1 MSTPHP
7 DPSQQ
12 PLPPQPGQQPQQYPQ
27 PYPEQQYAQQ
37 QYPQQSAPQQPYG
50 APQPGQQLPYGAP
63 QGWAPQPQTPPEPPK
78 RKNWFARHKVLTGLG
93 AAVILVVVIANAS
106 GGGDD
111 DAAVADAGTTTA
123 QQAEAGTADETAEP
137 AKAEKADKKADKAEK
152 KADKKA
158 AKAPG
163 VGDKVRDGKFEFTV
177 TKLED
182 GVQEVGDEFLGEKA
196 QGQFVLVHMTVENI
210 GDEAQ
215 FFSGDDQS
223 LVDTEG
229 RTHSADTAAAI
240 FLGDS
245 NSFINEINPGNKVD
259 GVVVFD
265 IPQNATPATLELH
278 DSMFSGGVEVAVK

>member
-12 PLPPQPGQQPQQYPQ
+12 PVPQQYAQQPYPQQPYGQPQPGQQ
-27 PYPEQQYAQQ
+27 
-37 QYPQQSAPQQPYG
+37 APH
-50 APQPGQQLPYGAP
+50 GAP
-63 QGWAPQPQTPPEPPK
+63 QGWSPQPQMPPAPEK

-93 AAVILVVVIANAS
+93 AAVVLVVIIASAS

-111 DAAVADAGTTTA
+111 GPAVADVDPAAA
-123 QQAEAGTADETAEP
+123 QQAEAATDETADKPAED
-137 AKAEKADKKADKAEK
+137 AKAEKP
-152 KADKKA
+152 
-158 AKAPG
+158 AKDETSNELPA

-182 GVQEVGDEFLGEKA
+182 GVQEVGDEFLGETA

-215 FFSGDDQS
+215 YFDGSSQS
-223 LVDTEG
+223 LVDTKG
-229 RTHSADTAAAI
+229 RTHSADSEAGI
-240 FLGDS
+240 YLDES
-245 NSFINEINPGNKVD
+245 NSFLNEINPGNKVD

>member
-12 PLPPQPGQQPQQYPQ
+12 PQQYAQQPYGQPQPGQQ
-27 PYPEQQYAQQ
+27 
-37 QYPQQSAPQQPYG
+37 
-50 APQPGQQLPYGAP
+50 AP
-63 QGWAPQPQTPPEPPK
+63 QGWSPQPQMPPAPQK

-93 AAVILVVVIANAS
+93 AVVALVVIIASAG

-111 DAAVADAGTTTA
+111 DSPAVADVDTATA
-123 QQAEAGTADETAEP
+123 QQAEAATDETADKPAED
-137 AKAEKADKKADKAEK
+137 AKAEKP
-152 KADKKA
+152 
-158 AKAPG
+158 AKDETSNELPA

-182 GVQEVGDEFLGEKA
+182 GVQEVGDEFLGETA

-215 FFSGDDQS
+215 YFDGSSQS
-223 LVDTEG
+223 LVDTKG
-229 RTHSADTAAAI
+229 RTHSADSEAGI
-240 FLGDS
+240 YLDES
-245 NSFINEINPGNKVD
+245 NSFLNEINPGNKVD

>member
-1 MSTPHP
+1 MSTSHP

-12 PLPPQPGQQPQQYPQ
+12 QYPQQPYGPPQPGQQ
-27 PYPEQQYAQQ
+27 AH
-37 QYPQQSAPQQPYG
+37 
-50 APQPGQQLPYGAP
+50 YGAP
-63 QGWAPQPQTPPEPPK
+63 QGWSPQPQMPPAPQK

-93 AAVILVVVIANAS
+93 AVVVLVVIIASAS

-111 DAAVADAGTTTA
+111 DSPAVADVDTA
-123 QQAEAGTADETAEP
+123 ATQQADAAGKPAEDAKPEDAEKP
-137 AKAEKADKKADKAEK
+137 AKADALPA
-152 KADKKA
+152 
-158 AKAPG
+158 

-182 GVQEVGDEFLGEKA
+182 GVQEVGDEILGEKA

-215 FFSGDDQS
+215 YFDGSSQS
-223 LVDTEG
+223 LVDTKG
-229 RTHSADTAAAI
+229 RTHSADSEAGI
-240 FLGDS
+240 YLDES
-245 NSFINEINPGNKVD
+245 NSFLNEINPGNKVD

-265 IPQNATPATLELH
+265 IPKNATPATLELH

>member
-12 PLPPQPGQQPQQYPQ
+12 PVPPQPGQQPQQYPQ
-27 PYPEQQYAQQ
+27 QQYSQE
-37 QYPQQSAPQQPYG
+37 QYPQQPYG
-50 APQPGQQLPYGAP
+50 QPQPGQQAPYGAP
-63 QGWAPQPQTPPEPPK
+63 QGWSQQPQMPPAPEK

-93 AAVILVVVIANAS
+93 AAVALVVIIASTS
-106 GGGDD
+106 GGGGGDGTAD
-111 DAAVADAGTTTA
+111 VDATTA
-123 QQAEAGTADETAEP
+123 QQAEAATDEAADKPAEGTKTENTEKP
-137 AKAEKADKKADKAEK
+137 AKEEKADTLPA
-152 KADKKA
+152 
-158 AKAPG
+158 

-182 GVQEVGDEFLGEKA
+182 GVQEVGDEFLSEKA

-215 FFSGDDQS
+215 YFDGSSQS

-229 RTHSADTAAAI
+229 RTHSADSEAAI
-240 FLGDS
+240 YLDES
-245 NSFINEINPGNKVD
+245 NSFLNEINPGNTVD

-265 IPQNATPATLELH
+265 IPEKATPETLELH

>member
-12 PLPPQPGQQPQQYPQ
+12 PGQQP
-27 PYPEQQYAQQ
+27 
-37 QYPQQSAPQQPYG
+37 SYG
-50 APQPGQQLPYGAP
+50 APHGWSPQSQMPPAP
-63 QGWAPQPQTPPEPPK
+63 EK

-93 AAVILVVVIANAS
+93 TAVVLVVIIASAS
-106 GGGDD
+106 GGGGDD
-111 DAAVADAGTTTA
+111 SPAVAGVDTATA
-123 QQAEAGTADETAEP
+123 QQATDESAGKPAED
-137 AKAEKADKKADKAEK
+137 ATTEKAEKPAKEEKADTLPA
-152 KADKKA
+152 
-158 AKAPG
+158 

-182 GVQEVGDEFLGEKA
+182 GVQEVGDEFLSEKA

-215 FFSGDDQS
+215 YFDGSSQS
-223 LVDTEG
+223 LVDTKG
-229 RTHSADTAAAI
+229 RTHSADTEAGI
-240 FLGDS
+240 YLDES
-245 NSFINEINPGNKVD
+245 NSFLNEINPGNKVD

-265 IPQNATPATLELH
+265 IPENATPEVLELH